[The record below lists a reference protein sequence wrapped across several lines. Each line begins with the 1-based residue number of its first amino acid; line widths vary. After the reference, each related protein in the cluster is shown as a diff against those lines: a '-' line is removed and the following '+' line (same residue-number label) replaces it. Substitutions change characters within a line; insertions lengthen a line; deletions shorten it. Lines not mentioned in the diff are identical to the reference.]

1 MNDTTNDI
9 DAALPPGAVIPR
21 FHTTE
26 HSVYLG

>member
-9 DAALPPGAVIPR
+9 DAALPPGTMVRR
-21 FHTTE
+21 FHITE